1 MKFYRRFTFRLI
13 VRLLIINSLAILLVY
28 LVRNTELWFTIT
40 GISLVLLACIIS
52 LYFYINEIREDI
64 KRFIMAVKTR
74 DSTLNFKN
82 KVTKGSFPEL
92 YESFN
97 DIILIH
103 KNIQLEQDAMFQ
115 LIKTI
120 LEQVPAGV
128 IVIKKSDLNPS
139 DPQEPKTDLTQ
150 THNPE
155 EIVFFN
161 QAASNLLQV
170 PAYKYWHR
178 LRQHL
183 PYFAREIETIAKGGK
198 RFLELKIQDKPIQLS
213 TEVIPL
219 NLYHTDYII
228 ISFQNIKDEIEQKEA
243 EAWNRLIGVIS
254 HEILNSITPISSLSD
269 TVNAMVADKKSLNSE
284 ELEDLKPAIK
294 TIKRRS
300 EGLLDFVKDYR
311 LIAELPTP
319 DLQYHTI
326 GEILQ
331 HIKVLMHPFASG
343 RNITLKVEQTSSK
356 ITIKL
361 DLKLI
366 EQALINLVT
375 NSIYAVEKVEHPV
388 IEINY
393 RLEQNKLFLEVT
405 DNGKGI
411 QPDLM
416 EKIFVPF
423 YTTRKNGSGIGLTI
437 TRNIMKM
444 HQGSLE
450 VNSEP
455 FKKTVFSL
463 IFKYQ

>member
-1 MKFYRRFTFRLI
+1 MFYKHFTFRLI
-13 VRLLIINSLAILLVY
+13 TRLLVINFLAFLLVY
-28 LVRNTELWFTIT
+28 LIRTTELWFSII
-40 GISLVLLACIIS
+40 GLSLILLGSIVS
-52 LYFYINEIREDI
+52 LYFYINQIREDI
-64 KRFIMAVKTR
+64 KRFILAVKIR

-82 KVTKGSFPEL
+82 KATKGSFPEL

-97 DIILIH
+97 DILQIH
-103 KNIQLEQDAMFQ
+103 KDIQLEKDAMFQ

-120 LEQVPAGV
+120 LEQVPVGV
-128 IVIKKSDLNPS
+128 IVVKDYEKGSKLS
-139 DPQEPKTDLTQ
+139 
-150 THNPE
+150 

-161 QAASNLLQV
+161 QAATNLLGI
-170 PAYKYWHR
+170 PAYKYWRR
-178 LRQHL
+178 LENHI
-183 PYFAREIETIAKGGK
+183 PKFTKEIINIANGGK
-198 RFLELKIQDKPIQLS
+198 KFIELKLQDKLIQLS

-219 NLYHTDYII
+219 NLYLTDYTI
-228 ISFQNIKDEIEQKEA
+228 ISFQNIKDEIEQKET

-269 TVNAMVADKKSLNSE
+269 TVNSLIAGKHTLNQD
-284 ELEDLKPAIK
+284 ELEDLRPAVQ

-319 DLQYHTI
+319 KLEYHTI

-331 HIKVLMHPFASG
+331 HIKILMMPFAG
-343 RNITLKVEQTSSK
+343 DRNIKLKVEQTASK
-356 ITIKL
+356 ISIQI

-375 NSIYAVEKVEHPV
+375 NSIYALEDIDSPL

-393 RLEQNKLFLEVT
+393 RLEQNKLFIDVS

-411 QPDLM
+411 EADLL

-423 YTTRKNGSGIGLTI
+423 FTTRKNGSGIGLTI

-444 HQGSLE
+444 HMGSLE
-450 VNSEP
+450 VTSVP
-455 FKKTVFSL
+455 FRKTTFSL
-463 IFKYQ
+463 AFKYQ

>member
-1 MKFYRRFTFRLI
+1 MFYSRFTFRLLS
-13 VRLLIINSLAILLVY
+13 RLLVINALAFLLVH
-28 LVRNTELWFTIT
+28 LIRNTQLWFTIAGL
-40 GISLVLLACIIS
+40 GIILLCCIIN
-52 LYFYINEIREDI
+52 LYLYINQIRGDI
-64 KRFIMAVKTR
+64 KRFILAIKTR
-74 DSTLNFKN
+74 DGTLNFKN
-82 KVTKGSFPEL
+82 KATKGSFPEL

-97 DIILIH
+97 DIIQIH
-103 KNIQLEQDAMFQ
+103 KDIQLEKDSMFQ

-120 LEQVPAGV
+120 LEQVPVGV
-128 IVIKKSDLNPS
+128 VVVKDYGK
-139 DPQEPKTDLTQ
+139 DPGLS
-150 THNPE
+150 

-161 QAASNLLQV
+161 QAANNLLGI
-170 PAYKYWHR
+170 PAYKYWRR
-178 LRQHL
+178 LSSHI
-183 PYFAREIETIAKGGK
+183 PEFAAEIVNIANGGK
-198 RFLELKIQDKPIQLS
+198 KFIELKLQDKLIQLS

-219 NLYHTDYII
+219 NLYLTDYTI
-228 ISFQNIKDEIEQKEA
+228 ISFQNIKDEIEQKET

-269 TVNAMVADKKSLNSE
+269 TVNSMITGKNTLTQE
-284 ELEDLKPAIK
+284 EVDDLKPAIQ

-319 DLQYHTI
+319 ELEYHTI

-331 HIKVLMHPFASG
+331 HVKVLMMPFANG
-343 RNITLKVEQTSSK
+343 RNIQLKVEQTASK
-356 ITIKL
+356 ISIQI

-375 NSIYAVEKVEHPV
+375 NSIYALEGIEAPI

-393 RLEQNKLFLEVT
+393 RLDLGKLFLDVT

-411 QPDLM
+411 EAELL

-423 YTTRKNGSGIGLTI
+423 FTTRKNGSGIGLTI

-444 HQGSLE
+444 HTGSLE
-450 VNSEP
+450 VLSAP
-455 FKKTVFSL
+455 YYKTTFSL
-463 IFKYQ
+463 VFKYQ

>member
-1 MKFYRRFTFRLI
+1 MFKSFTFQLI
-13 VRLLIINSLAILLVY
+13 IRLLFINILAIFLFY
-28 LVRNTELWFTIT
+28 LIKNTELWFTIA
-40 GISLVLLACIIS
+40 GITVVFISCIVS
-52 LYFYINEIREDI
+52 LYYYINQIKSDI
-64 KRFIMAVKTR
+64 KRFVMAVKMQ
-74 DSTLNFKN
+74 DSTLNFKSKATN
-82 KVTKGSFPEL
+82 GSFPEL

-97 DIILIH
+97 DILKIH
-103 KNIQLEQDAMFQ
+103 KDIHLEKDSMFQ

-120 LEQVPAGV
+120 LEQVPVGV
-128 IVIKKSDLNPS
+128 IVVKDKEIDTDKS
-139 DPQEPKTDLTQ
+139 
-150 THNPE
+150 

-161 QAASNLLQV
+161 MAATNLLQV
-170 PAYKYWHR
+170 PSYKYWHR
-178 LRQHL
+178 LKKHL
-183 PYFAREIETIAKGGK
+183 PYFTREINSIKDGGK
-198 RFLELKIQDKPIQLS
+198 KFIELKIQDKLTQLS

-269 TVNAMVADKKSLNSE
+269 TVNSMVTDKQFLNQE
-284 ELEDLKPAIK
+284 DLEDLKPAIL

-319 DLQYHTI
+319 SLEIHSI

-331 HIKVLMHPFASG
+331 HIKVLMQPFASG
-343 RNITLKVEQTSSK
+343 KNIQLKIEQTSSK
-356 ITIKL
+356 ITVKL

-375 NSIYAVEKVEHPV
+375 NSIHAVEDQEHPV

-393 RLEQNKLFLEVT
+393 RLEQNRLFLDVT
-405 DNGKGI
+405 DNGKGVDAELI
-411 QPDLM
+411 D
-416 EKIFVPF
+416 KIFVPF
-423 YTTRKNGSGIGLTI
+423 FTTRKNGSGIGLTI

-450 VNSEP
+450 VNSVP
-455 FKKTVFSL
+455 FEKTVFSL
-463 IFKYQ
+463 VFKYQ

>member
-1 MKFYRRFTFRLI
+1 MTFYNRFTFRLLS
-13 VRLLIINSLAILLVY
+13 RLVLINILAILLY
-28 LVRNTELWFTIT
+28 HLIKNTELWFTIS
-40 GISLVLLACIIS
+40 GLSILLIAALMN
-52 LYFYINEIREDI
+52 LYFYINQIREDI
-64 KRFIMAVKTR
+64 KRFILAVKTR
-74 DSTLNFKN
+74 DSTLNFRN
-82 KVTKGSFPEL
+82 KATKGSFPEL

-97 DIILIH
+97 DIIQAQ
-103 KNIQLEQDAMFQ
+103 KDMQLEKDSMFQ

-120 LEQVPAGV
+120 LEQVPVGV
-128 IVIKKSDLNPS
+128 IVVKDNE
-139 DPQEPKTDLTQ
+139 DVRQA
-150 THNPE
+150 

-161 QAASNLLQV
+161 QAATSLLGI

-178 LRQHL
+178 LARHSPQ
-183 PYFAREIETIAKGGK
+183 FAKEIESIGKGGK
-198 RFLELKIQDKPIQLS
+198 RFMELKIQEKLIQLS

-219 NLYHTDYII
+219 NLYLTDYII
-228 ISFQNIKDEIEQKEA
+228 ISFQNIKDEIEQKES

-269 TVNAMVADKKSLNSE
+269 TVNSMIADKESLNYE
-284 ELEDLKPAIK
+284 DLEDLKPAIK

-319 DLQYHTI
+319 NLQYHTI

-331 HIKVLMHPFASG
+331 HIKVLMQPFANG

-356 ITIKL
+356 ITIQI
-361 DLKLI
+361 DLKLV

-375 NSIYAVEKVEHPV
+375 NSIYALEGVEHPI

-393 RLEQNKLFLEVT
+393 RMNQNKLYLEVS

-411 QPDLM
+411 DPELI

-423 YTTRKNGSGIGLTI
+423 FTTRKNGSGIGLTI

-444 HQGSLE
+444 HQGNLE
-450 VNSEP
+450 VNSIP
-455 FKKTVFSL
+455 FEKTVFSL
-463 IFKYQ
+463 VFRYQ